1 LNLQPPFKGTMMFA
15 TTFSHRLYGWNE
27 SLWLGQSS
35 FDAALQA
42 LEVVAVQRLGL
53 LPSPVRIT
61 DLRVTHPSLPR
72 ASEARM
78 LRRNGTYPET
88 EHSIH
93 PNFSLNVRFASAEYS
108 TTYSLCGV
116 PKGVFKG
123 EELAAT
129 AAWDEA
135 FKNYAAAVVTHCLM
149 VNKRH
154 VHKDDR
160 AAAGD
165 EVVVNSVRSLT
176 ATGLSLRRRGGGAQR
191 VRGRR
196 RRSR

>member
-1 LNLQPPFKGTMMFA
+1 LNLQPPFKGTMTFA
-15 TTFSHRLYGWNE
+15 TTFSGLLYGWNE

-35 FDAALQA
+35 LDAALHA
-42 LEVVAVQRLGL
+42 LEAVAVQRLGL
-53 LPSPVRIT
+53 LPSSVCIT
-61 DLRVTHPSLPR
+61 DLRVTHPSPLI
-72 ASEARM
+72 ACEHRM
-78 LRRNGTYPET
+78 FHRNGTYPET

-116 PKGVFKG
+116 PKGVFKR

-135 FKNYAAAVVTHCLM
+135 FKNYAAVVVAHCLM
-149 VNKRH
+149 VNKPH

-160 AAAGD
+160 PASEG
-165 EVVVNSVRSLT
+165 EVVVNPVRSLT
-176 ATGLSLRRRGGGAQR
+176 ATGLSLRRRGAGAQR

-196 RRSR
+196 RSR